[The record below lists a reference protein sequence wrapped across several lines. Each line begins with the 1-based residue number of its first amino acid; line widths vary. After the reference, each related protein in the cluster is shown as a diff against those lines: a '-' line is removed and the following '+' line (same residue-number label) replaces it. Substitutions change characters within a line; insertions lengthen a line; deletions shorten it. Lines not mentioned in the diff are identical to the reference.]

1 MLLSTPKD
9 AAEVTVGGGAEHE
22 SFGSERIWFVGPH
35 ASGGDAGGGA
45 WGTALTLR
53 ASVEEDAGGGA
64 CGAAPTLRASNEEIM
79 KGAEMEYMMR
89 WYEMKLYSKQVVR
102 PGNYHGSSRH
112 LDDLIVRRI
121 IDLN

>member
-45 WGTALTLR
+45 
-53 ASVEEDAGGGA
+53 

-89 WYEMKLYSKQVVR
+89 WYEKKLYSKRVVR